1 MRGGYDPGHLRRQLR
16 SVRIERMFR
25 VIHESLRDRPLDAVP
40 APSRFSDPAGT
51 YAVLYA
57 AETVRCCFWEAVVR
71 NRLTRSQRR
80 ELPRV
85 EIDARLVVSLES
97 REDLTLVDLRGDGP
111 IQIGASPA
119 VAHDSNHFAGRSLSA
134 ATFADVREADGFL
147 FHSRFTGHL
156 CVAVFDRAIG
166 KLRGLRVTPLIEHVD
181 FLEALD
187 DYDIL
192 LTTPPV

>member
-1 MRGGYDPGHLRRQLR
+1 M
-16 SVRIERMFR
+16 
-25 VIHESLRDRPLDAVP
+25 
-40 APSRFSDPAGT
+40 
-51 YAVLYA
+51 LYA

-97 REDLTLVDLRGDGP
+97 REDLTLVDLRDDGP

-119 VAHDSNHFAGRSLSA
+119 VAHDSHHAAGRSLSA
-134 ATFADVREADGFL
+134 VTFADVREADGFL

-166 KLRGLRVTPLIEHVD
+166 KLRGLGVTPLIEHVD

>member
-1 MRGGYDPGHLRRQLR
+1 
-16 SVRIERMFR
+16 MFR
-25 VIHESLRDRPLDAVP
+25 VIHESVRTRPLSAVP
-40 APSRFSDPAGT
+40 APSRFSDPAGK

-57 AETVRCCFWEAVVR
+57 AETVSCCLWEAVVR

-85 EIDARLVVSLES
+85 DVELRLVVALATQ
-97 REDLTLVDLRGDGP
+97 EDLTLADLRGDGP

-119 VAHDSNHFAGRSLSA
+119 VAHDSNHAAGRALSA
-134 ATFADVREADGFL
+134 ATFADVPEADGFL
-147 FHSRFTGHL
+147 FASRFTGHQ
-156 CVAVFDRAIG
+156 CVAVFDRAIS
-166 KLRGLRVTPLIEHVD
+166 KLQLLSVTPLIEHAD

-192 LTTPPV
+192 LTTPPD